1 MTRRLVL
8 LGCGCATL
16 ASCAEKKTYDP
27 RRIELLAEIVRD
39 QGVEIAFGLPEEGSH
54 YCAGADFTVSGDE
67 IRFRLV
73 RARVGEYPKVDAE
86 ARREED
92 GSYLLAFPWD
102 WQRSKTVELVDAT
115 GRKYGAWT
123 MKEETASPV
132 E

>member
-1 MTRRLVL
+1 M
-8 LGCGCATL
+8 GCACAAL
-16 ASCAEKKTYDP
+16 VSCAERRSYDP
-27 RRIELLAEIVRD
+27 RRMEIVGEGVTD
-39 QGVEIAFGLPEEGSH
+39 QGVEIAFRLPGEGPH

-73 RARVGEYPKVDAE
+73 RARVGENPKVDVK
-86 ARREED
+86 ARRKED

-102 WQRSKTVELVDAT
+102 WQRSKTVELVDET

-123 MKEETASPV
+123 MKEEAPAPA